1 MVLDLSRLHSGT
13 LVLLGH
19 GSDEVFG
26 NLVGNVGDVCSSL
39 RGSDRIRKC
48 DMLEASMP
56 QNDLAVGANLTY
68 ERSIVLSLPK
78 VLEVSF
84 PYVDL
89 DATDPSA
96 ESLGWCA
103 CKTIL
108 AL

>member
-1 MVLDLSRLHSGT
+1 MVPAD
-13 LVLLGH
+13 
-19 GSDEVFG
+19 
-26 NLVGNVGDVCSSL
+26 GDVVSEKQ
-39 RGSDRIRKC
+39 SDTLEVC

>member
-1 MVLDLSRLHSGT
+1 MVAAD
-13 LVLLGH
+13 
-19 GSDEVFG
+19 
-26 NLVGNVGDVCSSL
+26 GDVTSEKQ
-39 RGSDRIRKC
+39 SDAFEVC
-48 DMLEASMP
+48 DMLQASMP
-56 QNDLAVGANLTY
+56 QNDSADGAKLTY
-68 ERSIVLSLPK
+68 KRSIVLSLPK